1 MLASPSFGRKT
12 FANLH
17 TSLCCSFPFYESEVN
32 IPVDY
37 VLHFDLSTNLLHIF
51 LSNVD
56 RMWIVDYVYWS
67 INECSHEQSL
77 IIIVGGGLIRM
88 LISDVEIALSCRFQ
102 CLAVAAVSAGIH
114 FEEVL
119 L

>member
-1 MLASPSFGRKT
+1 M
-12 FANLH
+12 
-17 TSLCCSFPFYESEVN
+17 
-32 IPVDY
+32 DY

-56 RMWIVDYVYWS
+56 RMWIVDYVYWP

-102 CLAVAAVSAGIH
+102 CLSVAAVSAGIH